1 MVMKNIINL
10 FVILIM
16 LGLSS
21 CTKETFPKV
30 ISSYSDTY
38 RVWKN
43 SSTTNGTKYITLSYL
58 FDITEI
64 NSNSKNNFKCN
75 ISIGDNKNIFIYT
88 SRENL
93 FNDALNM
100 IDIIRNNSILIYDVD
115 NKPYYKIKNNVIN
128 SELQFENI
136 NTGFFLPYGFFKNCE
151 YGLCE
156 NFN

>member
-1 MVMKNIINL
+1 MKNIINL

-64 NSNSKNNFKCN
+64 NSNSENNFKCN

-93 FNDALNM
+93 VNDALNM

-115 NKPYYKIKNNVIN
+115 NKPYYKIKNNVIS

-136 NTGFFLPYGFFKNCE
+136 NAGFFLPYGFFKNCE